1 MKIFDDEMMSDVNV
15 TEVAGLFEL
24 HFATSEYEN
33 IEPTDVV
40 EKANGIHPQTLLS
53 WKKIK
58 LCNANPKLVH
68 KKPEHMKAPGRT
80 ETHKN
85 HLKAVKEQLEFAT
98 PD

>member
-68 KKPEHMKAPGRT
+68 KKPEYKKAPGMTGTKKKQFKSSERT
-80 ETHKN
+80 
-85 HLKAVKEQLEFAT
+85 VRVCYSG
-98 PD
+98 